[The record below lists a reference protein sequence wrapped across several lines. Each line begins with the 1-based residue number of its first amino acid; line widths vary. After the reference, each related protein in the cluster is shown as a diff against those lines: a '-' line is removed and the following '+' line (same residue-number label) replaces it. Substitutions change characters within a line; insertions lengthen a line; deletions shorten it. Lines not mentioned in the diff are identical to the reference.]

1 MSGLALISL
10 PLEQTHEDEER
21 IVLGTP
27 VQLLVGIILLV
38 FAMFLFFLE
47 KVKPGCKRESDN
59 IYSALSLATGIL
71 SLLSMADQNPF
82 HAFQLVI
89 FTGVFIALALEA
101 INGRTPDNSPMK
113 QSGGMSSR
121 DDDRSP
127 RNYRAGVE
135 ENYTAMDD
143 RGSRRQMREGRGGR
157 DEADSRSS
165 GRNDRDRF
173 LEDRPRRK
181 SRYDE
186 QDAPDLGWGMD
197 RGTDRG
203 MDRGADRGRRPSR
216 DEFGDDIRSIPERSS
231 ASDSPSSNSSGR
243 GRGRDGDRNPMN
255 PIGMNNPQSM
265 DDVPRPR
272 RRPMNEDVSPPS
284 RGRPPANED
293 SSTSDYVE
301 FRPVEPIPPKESWGP
316 KDS

>member
-1 MSGLALISL
+1 MNF
-10 PLEQTHEDEER
+10 
-21 IVLGTP
+21 GTP
-27 VQLLVGIILLV
+27 VPLLIGIILIL
-38 FAMFLFFLE
+38 FSIFLFFLE
-47 KVKPGCKRESDN
+47 KFKPGYKRDSDV
-59 IYSALSLATGIL
+59 IYASLALAAGIL
-71 SLLSMADQNPF
+71 NLVDLTGGFLHSAQS
-82 HAFQLVI
+82 VI
-89 FTGVFIALALEA
+89 FTGVFVSLALEA

-113 QSGGMSSR
+113 SSGGPSFR
-121 DDDRSP
+121 DDDRGP

-143 RGSRRQMREGRGGR
+143 RSSRRQMRDGRGVR

-186 QDAPDLGWGMD
+186 QDVPDM
-197 RGTDRG
+197 
-203 MDRGADRGRRPSR
+203 DRGRRSGR
-216 DEFGDDIRSIPERSS
+216 DEFGDDIRSIPERTS
-231 ASDSPSSNSSGR
+231 ASDSSSVR
-243 GRGRDGDRNPMN
+243 GRGRDSSDRSGMNPMS
-255 PIGMNNPQSM
+255 MNSQSM

-272 RRPMNEDVSPPS
+272 RRPMDDDAPAPNRSS
-284 RGRPPANED
+284 SRPPMNRPPVNED
-293 SSTSDYVE
+293 SSDYVE

>member
-1 MSGLALISL
+1 MNF
-10 PLEQTHEDEER
+10 
-21 IVLGTP
+21 GTP
-27 VQLLVGIILLV
+27 VPLLIGIILIL
-38 FAMFLFFLE
+38 FSIFLFFLE
-47 KVKPGCKRESDN
+47 KFKPGYKRDSDV
-59 IYSALSLATGIL
+59 IYASLALAAGIL
-71 SLLSMADQNPF
+71 NLVDLSGGFLHSAQS
-82 HAFQLVI
+82 VI
-89 FTGVFIALALEA
+89 FTGVFVSLALEA

-113 QSGGMSSR
+113 QSSGMSSR
-121 DDDRSP
+121 DDDRGP

-157 DEADSRSS
+157 DEADTRSS

-203 MDRGADRGRRPSR
+203 MDRGADRGRRPGR

-231 ASDSPSSNSSGR
+231 ASDSPSGNSSGR
-243 GRGRDGDRNPMN
+243 GRGRDGDRSPMN
-255 PIGMNNPQSM
+255 PIGMNPQSM

-272 RRPMNEDVSPPS
+272 RRPMNEDVSAPS
-284 RGRPPANED
+284 RGRPPSNED